1 MYKQP
6 LYIVWRKSVYIPTG
20 FTISN
25 SLLYLDILYKYMESI
40 NGNLSSKS
48 NYYSS
53 FLTLLH
59 FYYNNGG

>member
-6 LYIVWRKSVYIPTG
+6 LYIAWSKSIYIPTG
-20 FTISN
+20 LTFCNPS
-25 SLLYLDILYKYMESI
+25 LYLDILYKYMESI

-59 FYYNNGG
+59 FYSNNGG